1 MSLTR
6 RNFIQMVPASAAALA
21 LTSGSTAK
29 AAEPIHHVTVLG
41 GGFAGCTIAKYIR
54 MWSDGEIAVTLIEPR
69 ANHVSCVMSNLILNK
84 RLKTADLTF
93 EYNDLQLKYGV
104 NVVRDKALKIRG
116 PQKQIRLKNAGWISY
131 DSLVVATGIQF
142 DKIPGLNY
150 KNAPHAWIAGGSTN
164 KLRNLINKMP
174 DTGTFV
180 MTVPKT
186 PYRCPPGPY
195 ERACVVADILGRR
208 SGYLDGSGS
217 TPPRV
222 IVLDANPGI
231 QAEKSTFTSAFNDLY
246 GGIIE
251 YIPDA
256 QVESVESDDP
266 NSLVVHTTQGSF
278 GGDVINVIPTHGAQS
293 ILRRSGLTGESRWA
307 DVDPVTYATTNT
319 LFQDVYVIGDAQGT
333 SQPKSGHMANA
344 QAKICADSII
354 RTAHGQSSYTE
365 ERLQNITTN
374 SACFSPITYD
384 KASWLTAVYSYNPDT
399 GSMALVPGS
408 LGEAHNWSTRNFNDM
423 FDWSNNLFADTFK

>member
-21 LTSGSTAK
+21 LTNGSSAK

-69 ANHVSCVMSNLILNK
+69 PKHVSSIMSNLILNK
-84 RLKTADLTF
+84 RLKVADLSF

-104 NVVRDKALKIRG
+104 NVVRDKALQING
-116 PQKQIRLKNAGWISY
+116 PEKLLKLKGAGWISY
-131 DSLVVATGIQF
+131 DSLVVAAGIKF
-142 DKIPGLNY
+142 DKISGLDY
-150 KNAPHAWIAGGSTN
+150 KKIPHAWIAGGQSN
-164 KLRNLINKMP
+164 KLRNQINNMP

-180 MTVPKT
+180 MTVPKA

-208 SGYLDGSGS
+208 SGYLDGTGS

-222 IVLDANPGI
+222 IVLDANDGI
-231 QAEKSTFTSAFNDLY
+231 QAEKGTFTRAFNDLY
-246 GGIIE
+246 GDIIE
-251 YIPDA
+251 YIPNA
-256 QVESVESDDP
+256 QVESVDSDDKI
-266 NSLVVHTTQGSF
+266 VYTTDGMNYQ
-278 GGDVINVIPTHGAQS
+278 GDVVNVIPTHHAPQVLKKS
-293 ILRRSGLTGESRWA
+293 KLTGDSGWA

-333 SQPKSGHMANA
+333 NQPKSGHMANA

-399 GSMALVPGS
+399 GSMGLVPGS
-408 LGEAHNWSTRNFNDM
+408 LGEAHNWSTGNFNDM